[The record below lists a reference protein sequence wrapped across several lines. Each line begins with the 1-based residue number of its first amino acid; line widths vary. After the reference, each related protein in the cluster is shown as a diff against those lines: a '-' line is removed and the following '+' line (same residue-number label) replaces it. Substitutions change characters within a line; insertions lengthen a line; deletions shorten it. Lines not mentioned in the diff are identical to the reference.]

1 MLREQTTAGQS
12 ERQTASSPQAERTGA
27 RLVATVWNMLLARR
41 GLVAYLPVVAAVI
54 LLFCGASWQIFWVH
68 TDAARYQ
75 CYALTFWQGSQG
87 THLLPENQCAFLYQF
102 GMARSNV
109 PPFRI
114 LPFEYPPLTLTLFS
128 LALVAPLIYYQI
140 AFALLMALAVILIY
154 WLLQRYGP
162 RGAGLACAFYLVI
175 GAWATAEG
183 RFDLVPAGL
192 TLLCLVA
199 AEHRRWTLAYMAL
212 ALAFL
217 LKIYP
222 LLLLPA
228 LFMAEQRACGCLHK
242 PSGSLTPKKL
252 LGEIWQT
259 LRGAGSWRW
268 KHILLF
274 FAVIV
279 TISGLFA
286 LLNFQGA
293 VVSQLS
299 YFANRPVQ
307 VEATGSTLLWLTTLF
322 GHPATVVYTFG
333 SINIE
338 SDLGNIVALAC
349 EACFLLGYA
358 LVILQQWRG
367 RLDLVQ
373 AFIGMILVFVVTGKV
388 FSPQYL
394 IWLIPLL
401 AYNGAFSRLWLLL
414 WTPLSLLTTAVYP
427 YLYMQAKSATL
438 APYIPGFIEF
448 VTIRDILLVVITLA
462 FLFNWWDMNRRIL
475 PAPAD
480 TSALPQPHPG

>member
-1 MLREQTTAGQS
+1 MS
-12 ERQTASSPQAERTGA
+12 A
-27 RLVATVWNMLLARR
+27 RLAASIWTLLLARR
-41 GLVAYLPVVAAVI
+41 GIVAYLPIVAAVI
-54 LLFCGASWQIFWVH
+54 LLFSGASWQIFWVH

-102 GMARSNV
+102 GMARNNV
-109 PPFRI
+109 PPFHV
-114 LPFEYPPLTLTLFS
+114 LPFEYPPLTLILFS
-128 LALVAPLIYYQI
+128 LALAAPLIYYQI
-140 AFALLMALAVILIY
+140 AFALLMALAAILIY

-192 TLLCLVA
+192 TLLCLIA
-199 AEHRRWTLAYMAL
+199 AEHRRWILAYVAL

-228 LFMAEQRACGCLHK
+228 LFIAEQAACGRLYR
-242 PSGSLTPKKL
+242 PSGPLTLKRLP
-252 LGEIWQT
+252 GEIWQT
-259 LRGAGSWRW
+259 LRGADSWRW
-268 KHILLF
+268 KHTLLF
-274 FAVIV
+274 FGLIV

-307 VEATGSTLLWLTTLF
+307 VEATGSTLLWLATLF

-338 SDLGNIVALAC
+338 SDLGNIVALAW
-349 EACFLLGYA
+349 EAGFLLGYA
-358 LVILQQWRG
+358 LVILWQWRG
-367 RLDLVQ
+367 KLDIVQ
-373 AFIGMILVFVVTGKV
+373 AFIGVILVFVVTGKV

-401 AYNGAFSRLWLLL
+401 AYNGAFNWLWLLL
-414 WTPLSLLTTAVYP
+414 WTPLSLLTTVIYP

-438 APYIPGFIEF
+438 APYVPGFIEF
-448 VTIRDILLVVITLA
+448 VAIRNSLLVVITLA
-462 FLFNWWDMNRRIL
+462 FLFNWFPQFNRRRPL
-475 PAPAD
+475 A
-480 TSALPQPHPG
+480 HCRF